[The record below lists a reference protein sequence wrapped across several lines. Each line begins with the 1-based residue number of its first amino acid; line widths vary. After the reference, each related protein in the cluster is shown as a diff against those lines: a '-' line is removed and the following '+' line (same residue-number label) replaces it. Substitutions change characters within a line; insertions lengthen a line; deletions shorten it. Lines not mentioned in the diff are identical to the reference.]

1 MVRKIKIFVAMI
13 LSLTMC
19 SCAVSAETSQEDF
32 MVDKSEL
39 EFLYNFCSNALGD
52 GSYYSQEFLA
62 EYNTAL
68 DNANDAIQ
76 NYQQEQGE
84 NAYWNLFKEL
94 NKACVYSETPGDFNG
109 DNVCDINDC
118 TLTQRCIA
126 NIETMNLFQLCKL
139 GISEEE
145 STGIETVT
153 MMQRSMAGLETIEN
167 SPDFESLK
175 NNVETK
181 DISVNP
187 IFYQKYLKDKDDT
200 PVSNGIKVYLSPS
213 NQYANIYS
221 AGNTNEMIQCNKIA
235 QAVEKYLLEH
245 GFDVKRAPQG
255 QNMYVT
261 IDESN
266 DWGADLH
273 LPIHTNALNGKYT
286 GGTMIMLYDFND
298 QKNISVARSILDSL
312 GPITPGPDYSLLL
325 RPDLHELS
333 DIKAKSVYIECEYHD
348 TAEGATF
355 IINHI
360 DEIGEAIAKGVCKYY
375 GVQW

>member
-1 MVRKIKIFVAMI
+1 MVRKIKIFVAVL

-19 SCAVSAETSQEDF
+19 SCVVSAETAQEDF
-32 MVDKSEL
+32 VVDKSQL

-62 EYNTAL
+62 EYQTAL

-84 NAYWNLFKEL
+84 DAYWKLFTEL

-109 DNVCDINDC
+109 DNIFDINDC
-118 TLTQRCIA
+118 TLTQSCIA
-126 NIETMNLFQLCKL
+126 NLETMNLFQQCKL
-139 GISEEE
+139 GVDEGQ

-153 MMQRSMAGLETIEN
+153 MMQKSMAGLATFEN
-167 SPDFESLK
+167 FQDFESLK

-187 IFYQKYLKDKDDT
+187 IFYQEYLENKDDT
-200 PVSNGIKVYLSPS
+200 PVSNGIKIYLSPS
-213 NQYANIYS
+213 NQDANTYS

-235 QAVEKYLLEH
+235 QATEKYLLEH
-245 GFDVKRAPQG
+245 GFEVKKAPQN
-255 QNMYVT
+255 QDMYVT

-266 DWGADLH
+266 AWGADLH
-273 LPIHTNALNGKYT
+273 LPIHTNALNGTYT
-286 GGTMIMLYDFND
+286 GGTMIMIYDMKD
-298 QKNISVARSILDSL
+298 VENIKAARSILETL
-312 GPITPGPDYSLLL
+312 GSITPGPDYTIQL

-333 DIKAKSVYIECEYHD
+333 DINAMSVYVECEYHD
-348 TAEGATF
+348 TVEGATF

-360 DEIGEAIAKGVCKYY
+360 DEIGEAIAKGVCNYY
-375 GVQW
+375 GIQW